1 MSNIFE
7 NKGALAKTIVVAASN
22 SLNQGQ
28 ANYVCDGVND
38 EVEIQAALDALP
50 ATGGEV
56 LLLDGTYNIEVLLV
70 MDSHQTLR
78 GCGYNTVFTT
88 SSALSGVITA
98 VGGAGTEKV
107 GIIVADLRIDGASI
121 AYAGI
126 YWDYVDNS
134 EVRNVWVHDC
144 IGNMGVTEW
153 GGIQLLNCDFDKL
166 IGNRSYDN
174 RLYGIQLGDLLGS
187 AGPCTE
193 ILIEANTC
201 QGNGEG
207 GIWLYTSNNNTV
219 TGNTC
224 QGNPTGIYLDTS
236 SNNTVTGNTCQ
247 GNGRDGISLD
257 ASSNNTVTGNTCTE
271 NSQTTTNTWD
281 DISLDS
287 SDYNNVQCNT
297 CRAGALANKPR
308 YGINVSNAACD
319 GNVVID
325 NDLYNDGFGTAP
337 FSDAGTGTKLN
348 TYKVPF
354 SNGSDP
360 QDSGF
365 LIDAAAEMARAWL
378 RLPNKVVQVVRA
390 KVYARSGVLEAD
402 HMRGEFV
409 IYGGADNEAYN
420 THDGSVANHPTDSVN
435 FAANDIIFWTIATAG
450 LLAMVGGDSIE
461 VKAIYE
467 LAGNGDCATNAYLR
481 TVEIEYV

>member
-1 MSNIFE
+1 MSNTFE
-7 NKGALAKTIVVAASN
+7 NKGALGKTIVVAASN

-28 ANYVCDGVND
+28 ANFVCDGVND
-38 EVEIQAALDALP
+38 HVEIQAALDALP

-56 LLLDGTYNIEVLLV
+56 LLLDGTFNCEASINL
-70 MDSHQTLR
+70 DTNQTLR
-78 GCGYNTVFTT
+78 GCGRNTILTT
-88 SSALSGVITA
+88 STAALRFLSA
-98 VGGAGTEKV
+98 VGGAGTEKTGIVIDGLQIDGGAASLGGV
-107 GIIVADLRIDGASI
+107 GI
-121 AYAGI
+121 YF
-126 YWDYVDNS
+126 DYVDDSLIQNVYSRRHNNGVEKWGIFLSQS
-134 EVRNVWVHDC
+134 ERNTLTRNTATGC
-144 IGNMGVTEW
+144 
-153 GGIQLLNCDFDKL
+153 LL
-166 IGNRSYDN
+166 
-174 RLYGIQLGDLLGS
+174 
-187 AGPCTE
+187 
-193 ILIEANTC
+193 
-201 QGNGEG
+201 
-207 GIWLYTSNNNTV
+207 
-219 TGNTC
+219 
-224 QGNPTGIYLDTS
+224 GIYLCTGSNYNLVSDNTS
-236 SNNTVTGNTCQ
+236 YSNGDEGIYLSGSCQYNTIRGNITYANKFNIYLTSGAHNNLVEGNVCRASKRTGMILQDVNHITLL
-247 GNGRDGISLD
+247 GNVCLE
-257 ASSNNTVTGNTCTE
+257 SS
-271 NSQTTTNTWD
+271 QDTTNTYPNLA
-281 DISLDS
+281 ISNAS
-287 SDYNNVQCNT
+287 YNNIQNNT
-297 CRAGALANKPR
+297 FRAGTLANKPS
-308 YGINVSNAACD
+308 YGIQINAGI

-337 FSDAGTGTKLN
+337 FNDAGTDTKLN

-354 SNGSDP
+354 SHGSDP

-365 LIDAAAEMARAWL
+365 LIDAATEMARAWL

-467 LAGNGDCATNAYLR
+467 SAGNGDCATNAYLR

>member
-1 MSNIFE
+1 MSNVFE

-22 SLNQGQ
+22 SLNRGQ

-38 EVEIQAALDALP
+38 HVEIQAALDALP

-56 LLLDGTYNIEVLLV
+56 LLLEGTYYLAVGVSPN
-70 MDSHQTLR
+70 SYQTLR
-78 GCGYNTVFTT
+78 GCGHNTILTVTANGQNVINVVSWAGAEKIGMVVTDLCIDCTLGGAIGSRGINWEYVDFSEIRNCRILHSSQIEINLENCDYDVISGNVCSSGFTGIRVASTTASIVMSNRVLNMTDAAMLISQATRCVISNNYLYGSVWGLEIT
-88 SSALSGVITA
+88 SSSQENIFSGNA
-98 VGGAGTEKV
+98 
-107 GIIVADLRIDGASI
+107 
-121 AYAGI
+121 
-126 YWDYVDNS
+126 
-134 EVRNVWVHDC
+134 C
-144 IGNMGVTEW
+144 IKN
-153 GGIQLLNCDFDKL
+153 
-166 IGNRSYDN
+166 
-174 RLYGIQLGDLLGS
+174 QLGILLS
-187 AGPCTE
+187 ASNHNLVIANYITE
-193 ILIEANTC
+193 
-201 QGNGEG
+201 
-207 GIWLYTSNNNTV
+207 
-219 TGNTC
+219 
-224 QGNPTGIYLDTS
+224 S
-236 SNNTVTGNTCQ
+236 SF
-247 GNGRDGISLD
+247 D
-257 ASSNNTVTGNTCTE
+257 AHNSS
-271 NSQTTTNTWD
+271 D
-281 DISLDS
+281 DIMLHNA
-287 SDYNNVQCNT
+287 DYNNIQDNT
-297 CRAGALANKPR
+297 CRAGSLANKPR
-308 YGINVSNAACD
+308 YGINISNAGCD
-319 GNVVID
+319 SNLVID

-337 FSDAGTGTKLN
+337 FNDAGTGTKLN

-354 SNGSDP
+354 SHGSDP

-467 LAGNGDCATNAYLR
+467 SAGNGDCATNAYLR